1 MQSVLKKACKLSSWY
16 LQGFLVSFT
25 EGTGSLI
32 FIEIK
37 MQKRDFL
44 AAAEQRGGPPYTTP
58 SHQQRPV
65 ACTPPPPSPIL
76 LAAASVLMLQRQGSF
91 PCFKKSM

>member
-58 SHQQRPV
+58 SSPAE
-65 ACTPPPPSPIL
+65 ACCLYTSSSI
-76 LAAASVLMLQRQGSF
+76 SYSFGSSLGTDATEAGIISLF
-91 PCFKKSM
+91 